1 MDSGSVTALDTSL
14 FIQGTNSSIVWML
27 QAQKSRL
34 LPTHIHSLT
43 TAGHTL
49 WPPGEFVM
57 MSSSFA

>member
-34 LPTHIHSLT
+34 LSTHIHSLT

-49 WPPGEFVM
+49 RPFIGHH
-57 MSSSFA
+57 